1 MNLPNALALLR
12 IFLAPLLFFIL
23 TYDFEDVHQSWVN
36 YFATVVFAIAAMSD
50 FFDGYIAR
58 SWKQVTTLGEIL
70 DPLADK
76 MLILAAFLGLLLLDR
91 ANAWVIYLILI
102 REFFITGFRIVM
114 LSENL
119 DISASFAGKI
129 KTLSQVIA
137 IIFLLMQ
144 WHFDEILL
152 YLALFLTL
160 YSGFEYIFKYYRL
173 KVKA

>member
-137 IIFLLMQ
+137 IVFLLMQ

>member
-23 TYDFEDVHQSWVN
+23 TYDFEGVHQSWVN

-114 LSENL
+114 ISENL

-129 KTLSQVIA
+129 KTLSQVVA

-144 WHFDEILL
+144 WHFAEILL

-173 KVKA
+173 KVRA

>member
-119 DISASFAGKI
+119 DISPSFAGKI

-137 IIFLLMQ
+137 IVFLLMQ